1 MSLLNIFLR
10 LLQNLLFFCSAKTF
24 RSLDRVGTIDDKTNS
39 LMDLRSS
46 SSDSAS
52 FAEIEVTLREKDSEL
67 SYLRQTMERNEE
79 VIFNVYKEKE
89 LAYERELRKLRVL
102 HESKM
107 RAATQK
113 SIKLEQM
120 LTLRTY
126 QVS

>member
-1 MSLLNIFLR
+1 MEN
-10 LLQNLLFFCSAKTF
+10 
-24 RSLDRVGTIDDKTNS
+24 KTNS

-67 SYLRQTMERNEE
+67 SYLRQTMEHNEE

-89 LAYERELRKLRVL
+89 LAYERELRKMRVL

-107 RAATQK
+107 RAVSQK
-113 SIKLEQM
+113 SVKLEQM
-120 LTLRTY
+120 LTLRSY
-126 QVS
+126 QVNKFSTSF